1 MIKSA
6 QQKSAQYKPIS
17 IKILQV
23 EDVSEECIKWYSNK
37 EVTRY
42 SDNQYR
48 SFSVEDQKNYVRSCL
63 DNNDVDLYG
72 IFFKSKHIGN
82 IVISGLTSVHKRAEI
97 AYFIGDTNCWGKG
110 YGSYALAEIIKK
122 AKTHYKLFKLY
133 AGLAEGNKGS
143 EAVLRK
149 NGFTLEGR
157 RKNHL
162 FYSGKW
168 CDQLDFGLIIQ

>member
-1 MIKSA
+1 MTKDTHTA
-6 QQKSAQYKPIS
+6 NNEPVF
-17 IKILQV
+17 IKILQT
-23 EDVSEECIKWYSNK
+23 EDVSENYVNWYSNK
-37 EVTRY
+37 QVISY

-48 SFSVEDQKNYVRSCL
+48 SFSLEGQKNYVRSCL

-72 IFFKSKHIGN
+72 IFFKSQHIGN

-97 AYFIGDTNCWGKG
+97 TYVIGDTNFWGKG
-110 YGSYALAEIIKK
+110 YGSYAVAEIINK
-122 AKTHYKLFKLY
+122 AKNHYKLYKLF

-149 NGFTLEGR
+149 NGFLLEGR

-162 FYSGKW
+162 FYSEKW
-168 CDQLDFGLIIQ
+168 CDQLDFGLII